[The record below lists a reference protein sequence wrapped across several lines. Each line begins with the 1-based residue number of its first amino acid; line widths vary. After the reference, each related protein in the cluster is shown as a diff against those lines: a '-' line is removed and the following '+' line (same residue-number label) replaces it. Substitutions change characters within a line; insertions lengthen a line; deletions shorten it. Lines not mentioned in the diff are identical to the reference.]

1 MASEE
6 SFTLAIA
13 GCRIL
18 VVDDNDTN
26 RLIVREHLGRLG
38 AVLVEAA
45 DGAAALAALDGAA
58 RLGQPFALAIL
69 DYHMPD
75 MNGLDLARA
84 IRARPDTAALPLVL
98 HTSEMR
104 ADSAKWAR
112 ALGIAS
118 YAYKP
123 ISRKR
128 LLASVA
134 IAVGQAP
141 ATVASHVQASA
152 CLDPSS
158 FLPLRI
164 LLAEDLEDNRE
175 VVSLFLKDT
184 PHRLEM
190 AENGAI
196 AVKKFQQGAYDL
208 VLMDIQMPVMDGYQ
222 ATEAI
227 RQWEKEQ
234 QRVPTPILSLTANAF
249 QEDVEKSL
257 AAGCTAHLTKPIKRK
272 ALLEAIAEYGRS
284 HGATTVPVKA
294 SVPAL
299 PSQAGPPRILIVDD
313 LEDNREVVRLF
324 LSGSGYALE
333 EVENG
338 ALAVER
344 VKAGSCD
351 LVLMDMQ
358 MPVMDGYTAT
368 RAIREWE
375 QAHHRPPIPIVAVTA
390 DALKEDMQKGLE
402 AGCTAYLTKPVKR
415 RILLDAIQA
424 LTGSRSGVEAA

>member
-1 MASEE
+1 
-6 SFTLAIA
+6 
-13 GCRIL
+13 
-18 VVDDNDTN
+18 
-26 RLIVREHLGRLG
+26 
-38 AVLVEAA
+38 
-45 DGAAALAALDGAA
+45 
-58 RLGQPFALAIL
+58 
-69 DYHMPD
+69 
-75 MNGLDLARA
+75 
-84 IRARPDTAALPLVL
+84 
-98 HTSEMR
+98 MR

-184 PHRLEM
+184 PHRLEI

-234 QRVPTPILSLTANAF
+234 KRVPTPILSLTANAF

-272 ALLEAIAEYGRS
+272 ALLEAIAEYGRGN
-284 HGATTVPVKA
+284 GAAVDPVQ
-294 SVPAL
+294 SFVQRRSL
-299 PSQAGPPRILIVDD
+299 PTGPLRILIVDD
-313 LEDNREVVRLF
+313 LEDNREVAKLF
-324 LSGSGYALE
+324 LTGASYALE

-338 ALAVER
+338 SLAVER

-351 LVLMDMQ
+351 LVLLDMQ
-358 MPVMDGYTAT
+358 MPVMDGCTAART
-368 RAIREWE
+368 IREWE
-375 QAHHRPPIPIVAVTA
+375 QAHHYPPIPII
-390 DALKEDMQKGLE
+390 ALSANASQEDMRKGLE
-402 AGCTAYLTKPVKR
+402 AGCTAYLTKPVKKNT
-415 RILLDAIQA
+415 LLDAIRA
-424 LTGSRSGVEAA
+424 HTIVWPNEEAV